1 MTIEGWVTCII
12 LALAAIGAGIFLFV
26 FCFESWRGI
35 WLAAGIVVA
44 ILIFVFGFWYYNNTA
59 SGIRARTDERAE
71 LQNGLER
78 IVTIYTAD
86 GNVLKQY
93 EGKIDIEQDQGYVK
107 FDWNGKRY
115 IYYNCYVE
123 TIADIP

>member
-1 MTIEGWVTCII
+1 MPISGWIGCIV
-12 LALAAIGAGIFLFV
+12 LSLTAAAVGGVYLYAATEKCALAVVAV
-26 FCFESWRGI
+26 
-35 WLAAGIVVA
+35 IVVIA
-44 ILIFVFGFWYYNNTA
+44 LIFGVGFWYYNNTA

-71 LQNGLER
+71 LQNGLDR
-78 IVTIYTAD
+78 VITIYTAD
-86 GNVLKQY
+86 GTVLKQY

-123 TIADIP
+123 TIADLP

>member
-1 MTIEGWVTCII
+1 MTISGW
-12 LALAAIGAGIFLFV
+12 IGCIFL
-26 FCFESWRGI
+26 
-35 WLAAGIVVA
+35 AGVA
-44 ILIFVFGFWYYNNTA
+44 IVGGFILWTVTEKRVLSIIATLLVIALIFVIGFWYYGNTA

-71 LQNGLER
+71 LQNGLNR
-78 IVTIYTAD
+78 VITIYTAD

-93 EGKIDIEQDQGYVK
+93 EGKIDVEQDQDYIK

>member
-1 MTIEGWVTCII
+1 MTIEGWICCIV
-12 LALAAIGAGIFLFV
+12 LALLALGAGIALFV
-26 FCFESWRGI
+26 SSFESWRGI

-44 ILIFVFGFWYYNNTA
+44 ILVFVFGFWYYGNTA

-107 FDWNGKRY
+107 FDWQGKRY

-123 TIADIP
+123 TIAEIP

>member
-1 MTIEGWVTCII
+1 MTIGGWIICII
-12 LALAAIGAGIFLFV
+12 MSVVAVCAGALLYVETQKLAVSLIA
-26 FCFESWRGI
+26 
-35 WLAAGIVVA
+35 IVVA
-44 ILIFVFGFWYYNNTA
+44 IALVFSIGFWYYNNTA

-71 LQNGLER
+71 LRNGLER
-78 IVTIYTAD
+78 TITIYTAD
-86 GNVLKQY
+86 GTVLKQY

>member
-1 MTIEGWVTCII
+1 MPISGWIGCIFLGLLAIGGGVFLYAVTEKHAASII
-12 LALAAIGAGIFLFV
+12 AAI
-26 FCFESWRGI
+26 
-35 WLAAGIVVA
+35 VA
-44 ILIFVFGFWYYNNTA
+44 VALIFGVGFWYYNNTA

-71 LQNGLER
+71 LQNGLDR
-78 IVTIYTAD
+78 VITIYTAD

-93 EGKIDIEQDQGYVK
+93 EGKIDIEQNQGYIK

-123 TIADIP
+123 TIADIK